1 MKKGRKKRS
10 PRHTTPPEFAEAE
23 KVRAEDEWKERME
36 RLRERQERLRNRK
49 MPAHPAPLPKPD
61 PWDPRLHRP
70 AGKA

>member
-1 MKKGRKKRS
+1 MKKARKKRS

-23 KVRAEDEWKERME
+23 KAHGTRRWREEAERDRAHAERM
-36 RLRERQERLRNRK
+36 RNRK